1 LISLKYLYSFALLIF
16 LSCQSPNVLKKKKD
30 ISQVEEVSLR
40 NNFQIYIPEKNSF
53 VDSLVNSISELRDL
67 KISIEDLTKLNPN
80 GIESFLDETIIKCDN
95 LLNLK
100 NKNFISR
107 PEIRG
112 RLKVLKI
119 NILKCKFNNHQ
130 NDIKNLN
137 ESLRKLFMSYNI
149 LFERLEGLR

>member
-1 LISLKYLYSFALLIF
+1 LKYLCSLFLLIIF
-16 LSCQSPNVLKKKKD
+16 SCESPKDLNKKKD
-30 ISQVEEVSLR
+30 LTEIDKISL
-40 NNFQIYIPEKNSF
+40 NKNFQIYVPEKNSF
-53 VDSLVNSISELRDL
+53 GDSIIQSISELRDL

-80 GIESFLDETIIKCDN
+80 GIESFLDETLTKCNN

-100 NKNFISR
+100 NNNFISR

-112 RLKVLKI
+112 RLKVLKT

-137 ESLRKLFMSYNI
+137 ESLKNLYLSYNI
-149 LFERLEGLR
+149 LFQRLEDFR

>member
-1 LISLKYLYSFALLIF
+1 MKYLYSSALLIF
-16 LSCQSPNVLKKKKD
+16 LSCQSPKDLKKQKD
-30 ISQVEEVSLR
+30 ISKVEEVFLK
-40 NNFQIYIPEKNSF
+40 NNFQIYIPEKKSF
-53 VDSLVNSISELRDL
+53 ADSILNSISELRDL

-80 GIESFLDETIIKCDN
+80 GIESFLDETLIKCDN
-95 LLNLK
+95 LLDLK

-149 LFERLEGLR
+149 LFERLEGLG